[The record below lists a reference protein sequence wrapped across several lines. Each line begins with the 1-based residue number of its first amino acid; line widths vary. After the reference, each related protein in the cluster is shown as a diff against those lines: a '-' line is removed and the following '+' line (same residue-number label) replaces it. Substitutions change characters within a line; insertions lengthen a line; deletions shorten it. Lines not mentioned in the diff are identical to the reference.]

1 MESGDIIVSESN
13 VVRHLGLSGR
23 VVRSEHR
30 GVSAVLENGE
40 RVRLW
45 NNQFNYISED
55 RVQDLSWNRD
65 DQNKIN

>member
-1 MESGDIIVSESN
+1 MEFGDIIVSESN

-45 NNQFNYISED
+45 NNQFDYVSESKA
-55 RVQDLSWNRD
+55 QDLSWIRD
-65 DQNKIN
+65 GQNSLK